1 MDEEDI
7 IYDYQYEELLDS
19 ILEWSKTINGEM
31 FDPTTFEGIKDNYE
45 EHSNFTWKQKKAI
58 KNVYF
63 KWKIDKW
70 SNNNRNL
77 LCLPIRQAPEPDEG
91 LSKSKGCSECAPYGG
106 NGEIYACDDCYI
118 PCFWCSDIYD

>member
-19 ILEWSKTINGEM
+19 ILEWSKTISGEM

-58 KNVYF
+58 KMYT
-63 KWKIDKW
+63 
-70 SNNNRNL
+70 SN
-77 LCLPIRQAPEPDEG
+77 G
-91 LSKSKGCSECAPYGG
+91 K
-106 NGEIYACDDCYI
+106 
-118 PCFWCSDIYD
+118 

>member
-1 MDEEDI
+1 MEAE
-7 IYDYQYEELLDS
+7 
-19 ILEWSKTINGEM
+19 K
-31 FDPTTFEGIKDNYE
+31 
-45 EHSNFTWKQKKAI
+45 SN